1 MDKIRRIAEE
11 HSNVTRRYF
20 LQLGTAGVAALSIS
34 KLHAQ
39 EHDGQIGPLLAEA
52 ISKLEYLTR
61 DENFRNY
68 GRGKPPPH
76 KLPPEKLRQVGLAR
90 ETWELEVVAD
100 PESNSKVDRPL
111 SKALGTA
118 MNFDGL
124 MKLAETKAERLMNL
138 ISCTNGRF
146 PCGMGLW
153 EGVPLRDVIWL
164 ARPAGNVRRVFYYGY
179 HNNDPEQRF
188 QSSLPIGRVLEDPP
202 GKHPVMLCYKLN
214 GQWLTP
220 ARGGPVRML
229 VPGEY
234 GNKCVKW
241 LQRIILT
248 NNFQANDT
256 YAGWNNDTVSYL
268 KTSARFIHTP
278 KTMKAGQRV
287 PITGV
292 AEVGMSGLSKVQYW
306 LCPQDESLP
315 KDDPYFT
322 KAEWKDAD
330 ILPAP
335 KNWGGGLPDGKL
347 PSIPRQF
354 DPDSGKPH
362 RWPIPNTIAHWA
374 ALLKAE
380 RPGQYDLRCRTI
392 DANGIAQPMPR
403 PFPKS
408 GNNTIR
414 SVKITV
420 EK

>member
-1 MDKIRRIAEE
+1 MDRIKQLAKE

-20 LQLGTAGVAALSIS
+20 LQLGTAGVTALSIS
-34 KLHAQ
+34 KLCAQ
-39 EHDGQIGPLLAEA
+39 EHEGQIDPLLTEA
-52 ISKLEYLTR
+52 VSKLEYLTQ
-61 DENFRNY
+61 DKDFSTF

-76 KLPPEKLRQVGLAR
+76 KLPPEKLREVGLAR

-100 PESNSKVDRPL
+100 PESNSEVERPL
-111 SKALGTA
+111 SKASGTA

-124 MKLAETKAERLMNL
+124 MKLAETKTVRFMNVMT
-138 ISCTNGRF
+138 CTNGRH

-164 ARPAGNVRRVFYYGY
+164 ARPTGNVRRLFYYGY
-179 HNNDPEQRF
+179 HNDDPEQRF

-202 GKHPVMLCYKLN
+202 GEHPVMLCYKLN

-220 ARGGPVRML
+220 TRGGPVRMM

-241 LQRIILT
+241 LHRIILT

-256 YAGWNNDTVSYL
+256 YAGWNNDTVSHL
-268 KTSARFIHTP
+268 KTCARFIHTP
-278 KTMKAGQRV
+278 KKFKVNQAAL
-287 PITGV
+287 ITGV
-292 AEVGMSGLSKVQYW
+292 AQVGMSGLSKVQYW
-306 LCPQDESLP
+306 LAPQDKP
-315 KDDPYFT
+315 AVKDDPYFT
-322 KAEWKDAD
+322 RAEWEDAD
-330 ILPAP
+330 ILPPP

-354 DPDSGKPH
+354 DTTSGKPH
-362 RWPIPNTIAHWA
+362 HWPIPNTLVHWA

-380 RPGQYDLRCRTI
+380 QPGQYDLCCRTI

-408 GNNTIR
+408 GHNAIQR
-414 SVKITV
+414 VKITV